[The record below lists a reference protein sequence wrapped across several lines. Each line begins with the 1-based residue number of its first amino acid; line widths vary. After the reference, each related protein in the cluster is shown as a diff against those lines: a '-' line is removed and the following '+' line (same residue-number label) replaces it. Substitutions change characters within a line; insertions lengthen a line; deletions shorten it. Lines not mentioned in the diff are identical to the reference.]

1 MRGESRKRGINLVL
15 RGDCGI
21 FVSSNPCV
29 RAGHRQTQKKASMQQ
44 RDYFIRIIEEFMAA
58 VARFLE
64 KAEGKRN
71 DDELRD
77 LYRQYVG
84 DYELLRNMTVEE
96 AIGYAHEQWA
106 EGQRVQKLEML
117 AELLYAE
124 GSYKQQPLRGM
135 LLDKAFRL
143 YDYVDGHSSDF
154 SLIRKQR
161 IAEIQGMIARG
172 TQK

>member
-1 MRGESRKRGINLVL
+1 
-15 RGDCGI
+15 
-21 FVSSNPCV
+21 
-29 RAGHRQTQKKASMQQ
+29 MQQ

-96 AIGYAHEQWA
+96 AISYAHDQWA

-124 GSYKQQPLRGM
+124 G
-135 LLDKAFRL
+135 RL
-143 YDYVDGHSSDF
+143 
-154 SLIRKQR
+154 
-161 IAEIQGMIARG
+161 
-172 TQK
+172 

>member
-1 MRGESRKRGINLVL
+1 MEKMGNKFGASWRLWYLCVLKSLRKG
-15 RGDCGI
+15 GG
-21 FVSSNPCV
+21 
-29 RAGHRQTQKKASMQQ
+29 RQAQKKASMQQ

-154 SLIRKQR
+154 SIARKQR

>member
-1 MRGESRKRGINLVL
+1 MREESRKRGINLVL
-15 RGDCGI
+15 RSDCGI

-29 RAGHRQTQKKASMQQ
+29 RTGHRQAQKKASMQQ

-106 EGQRVQKLEML
+106 EGQSVQKLEML

>member
-1 MRGESRKRGINLVL
+1 
-15 RGDCGI
+15 
-21 FVSSNPCV
+21 
-29 RAGHRQTQKKASMQQ
+29 
-44 RDYFIRIIEEFMAA
+44 MAA

-106 EGQRVQKLEML
+106 EGQRMQNWRCSPNCSM
-117 AELLYAE
+117 
-124 GSYKQQPLRGM
+124 PRG
-135 LLDKAFRL
+135 AT
-143 YDYVDGHSSDF
+143 SS
-154 SLIRKQR
+154 SP
-161 IAEIQGMIARG
+161 
-172 TQK
+172 

>member
-1 MRGESRKRGINLVL
+1 
-15 RGDCGI
+15 
-21 FVSSNPCV
+21 
-29 RAGHRQTQKKASMQQ
+29 MQQ
-44 RDYFIRIIEEFMAA
+44 QDYFIRIIEEFMAA

-106 EGQRVQKLEML
+106 EGQRMQKLEML

-124 GSYKQQPLRGM
+124 GSYKQPLRGM

-143 YDYVDGHSSDF
+143 YDYVDGHSSG
-154 SLIRKQR
+154 SQR
-161 IAEIQGMIARG
+161 YRG
-172 TQK
+172 

>member
-1 MRGESRKRGINLVL
+1 
-15 RGDCGI
+15 
-21 FVSSNPCV
+21 
-29 RAGHRQTQKKASMQQ
+29 
-44 RDYFIRIIEEFMAA
+44 MAA

-96 AIGYAHEQWA
+96 AIGYAHDQWA

-124 GSYKQQPLRGM
+124 RLSHVGQQEADRVVNVFNRMMEQLKNERLRLRAERGSVCSG
-135 LLDKAFRL
+135 
-143 YDYVDGHSSDF
+143 
-154 SLIRKQR
+154 
-161 IAEIQGMIARG
+161 
-172 TQK
+172 

>member
-1 MRGESRKRGINLVL
+1 
-15 RGDCGI
+15 
-21 FVSSNPCV
+21 
-29 RAGHRQTQKKASMQQ
+29 
-44 RDYFIRIIEEFMAA
+44 MAA

-106 EGQRVQKLEML
+106 EG
-117 AELLYAE
+117 
-124 GSYKQQPLRGM
+124 
-135 LLDKAFRL
+135 
-143 YDYVDGHSSDF
+143 
-154 SLIRKQR
+154 
-161 IAEIQGMIARG
+161 
-172 TQK
+172 

>member
-1 MRGESRKRGINLVL
+1 
-15 RGDCGI
+15 
-21 FVSSNPCV
+21 
-29 RAGHRQTQKKASMQQ
+29 MQQ
-44 RDYFIRIIEEFMAA
+44 QDYFIRIIEEFMAA
-58 VARFLE
+58 VTRFLE

-106 EGQRVQKLEML
+106 AGQRMQKLEML

-124 GSYKQQPLRGM
+124 GSYKQSPFAGCCSTRPSASTTMWMVTAATSQSP
-135 LLDKAFRL
+135 A
-143 YDYVDGHSSDF
+143 SSG
-154 SLIRKQR
+154 SQR
-161 IAEIQGMIARG
+161 YRE
-172 TQK
+172 